1 MYIWCWCSTVDFS
14 QRDKINFVHFVATEK
29 EKKKKIPIPNEI
41 NVVFKKKN
49 IEQDF
54 IFLISCFLK
63 PEKNLLET
71 PPINSLFFPLIQ
83 IQSIGIIKSGVQPK

>member
-14 QRDKINFVHFVATEK
+14 QRDKINFVHFVANEK
-29 EKKKKIPIPNEI
+29 EKEKKIPIPNEI

-63 PEKNLLET
+63 PGLKKNRFKSLES
-71 PPINSLFFPLIQ
+71 ILCLHVCANCSQ
-83 IQSIGIIKSGVQPK
+83 I